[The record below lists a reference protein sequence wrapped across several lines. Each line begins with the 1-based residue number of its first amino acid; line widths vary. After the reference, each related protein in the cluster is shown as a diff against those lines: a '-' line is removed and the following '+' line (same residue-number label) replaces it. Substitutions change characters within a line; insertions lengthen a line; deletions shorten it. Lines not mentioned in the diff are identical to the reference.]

1 MASEE
6 ILKRGH
12 LATGALK
19 GNPFGEFEDFNLGDT
34 HIADLVSSGIL
45 AVIPSK
51 IDFPFTLYK
60 APKKPSSAKPDR
72 IIVLRDKKQLKSV
85 AVAEYKRPAKMK
97 TADMLTQT
105 AEQGLYS
112 AIALGAPIAIATDGD
127 REFYVNVV
135 ESVLQGKICYFDE
148 KRSLNPAV
156 IKDLVSGGVLC
167 ATQAP
172 CQRRCGSLFG
182 TPQKRSQRLAY

>member
-6 ILKRGH
+6 ILKRGY
-12 LATGALK
+12 LATGTLK

-51 IDFPFTLYK
+51 IDFPFTLYN
-60 APKKPSSAKPDR
+60 APKKPTSAKPDR
-72 IIVLRDKKQLKSV
+72 IIVLRDKKHLKPV

-97 TADMLTQT
+97 TENMLTQT

-112 AIALGAPIAIATDGD
+112 AIALGSPIAIATDGE
-127 REFYVNVV
+127 REFYVNVE
-135 ESVLQGKICYFDE
+135 ESVLQGKICYYDE

-167 ATQAP
+167 ATPDP
-172 CQRRCGSLFG
+172 CQKKCGNLFG
-182 TPQKRSQRLAY
+182 TPPKRSLRIVC